1 MHYYHAFFPGWM
13 ENLLCFY
20 LLCARAVLFSFH
32 FSWKVC
38 TFWYPSSVL
47 IILTLKSQRIE
58 FQFSWIKNLKKIHRC
73 RTKAHRCGQTIELYL
88 IFENWL
94 LRSFY
99 QEGEENG
106 SGWKNWNWMEN
117 QSWVKLVFL
126 ASIGN
131 ETPQCARQCSVHC
144 AIGGSINDDPYLS
157 MNSCWVNYLICI
169 VDYIGCTRDKQM
181 KINGVLLSLQFT
193 VDLKTICS
201 MTTSMKV
208 LY

>member
-1 MHYYHAFFPGWM
+1 MKKPELECITTTLFFPGWM

-117 QSWVKLVFL
+117 QSWVKHFCWPRLVTKPL
-126 ASIGN
+126 N
-131 ETPQCARQCSVHC
+131 VH
-144 AIGGSINDDPYLS
+144 GSA
-157 MNSCWVNYLICI
+157 VCI
-169 VDYIGCTRDKQM
+169 VQSE
-181 KINGVLLSLQFT
+181 V
-193 VDLKTICS
+193 VS
-201 MTTSMKV
+201 MTIRIFQWTHAE
-208 LY
+208 LII